1 MKPLLFLTRL
11 DPLDDALAAK
21 ASGLGYSVLRIPVL
35 ATDPGSDGPSLV
47 DRIATLDEETAIVWT
62 SRRAAEPL
70 AQALGAGGAK
80 GRFPRMYT
88 LGDESAAP
96 VRDLGCTPFTP
107 ATPARAADLA
117 RFIAGRAAKDGIRRV
132 LFLRGDRSLPDLPMG
147 LESAG
152 IEVTSLEV
160 YRTRFL
166 EADVDG
172 LLTALQSEDAI
183 VGAFFSPSTVTG
195 LEQLLPAAARERLH
209 ARATVLARGAT
220 TASELTARGYR
231 NIFHP
236 DAETGFEPIALSVL
250 ESAGVSR

>member
-11 DPLDDALAAK
+11 DPLDDGLAAK

-35 ATDPGSDGPSLV
+35 ATDPGSDGPSLAE
-47 DRIATLDEETAIVWT
+47 RLATLGAGTAIVWT
-62 SRRAAEPL
+62 SRRAAGPL
-70 AQALGAGGAK
+70 AHALAAGGAK
-80 GRFPRMYT
+80 GPFPRMYT

-107 ATPARAADLA
+107 ASPARAADLA
-117 RFIAGRAAKDGIRRV
+117 RFIAGRAAEDGIRRV
-132 LFLRGDRSLPDLPMG
+132 LFLRGDRSLPDLPSG

-160 YRTRFL
+160 YRTRFID
-166 EADVDG
+166 ADVSG
-172 LLTALQSEDAI
+172 LTASLQREDAI

-195 LEQLLPAAARERLH
+195 LERLLDSEARERLR
-209 ARATVLARGAT
+209 ARATVIARGPT
-220 TASELTARGYR
+220 TTSVLKALGYQSIYQPYGK
-231 NIFHP
+231 NGI
-236 DAETGFEPIALSVL
+236 EPIALSVL